1 MNELPGIVVRKWH
14 EKKKRMQLLV
24 DKELGDLTEEDM
36 QRRHSQFRRA
46 ADSAFVVQHKLDQ
59 FLNCFRVKMTKRV

>member
-36 QRRHSQFRRA
+36 QRQHSQFRNRS
-46 ADSAFVVQHKLDQ
+46 SAGGWSVGE
-59 FLNCFRVKMTKRV
+59 N